1 VERKTKKP
9 ETGNPT
15 TNSGEAVTDPTET
28 SAEEPVRLLDARE
41 RPALESSSDFSSGVG
56 RWVERNPIV
65 SAVTFFGV
73 GLIAGMLVGASVA
86 RE

>member
-1 VERKTKKP
+1 VERKTQKP
-9 ETGNPT
+9 EAGNPT
-15 TNSGEAVTDPTET
+15 N
-28 SAEEPVRLLDARE
+28 DARG
-41 RPALESSSDFSSGVG
+41 RPALESTSDFSSGVG

-65 SAVTFFGV
+65 SAVAFFGV

>member
-1 VERKTKKP
+1 MEHETENS

-15 TNSGEAVTDPTET
+15 TNSGKAGPGPAET
-28 SAEEPVRLLDARE
+28 SAQESVRLLDARG
-41 RPALESSSDFSSGVG
+41 RPALESAGDFSSGVG

-65 SAVTFFGV
+65 SAVAFFGV